1 VQFGVPMFSLLKMKV
16 ETFPADNL
24 PADLAAMPVVK
35 PGSK

>member
-1 VQFGVPMFSLLKMKV
+1 MTL

-24 PADLAAMPVVK
+24 PPNLAEIPAVK

>member
-1 VQFGVPMFSLLKMKV
+1 M

-24 PADLAAMPVVK
+24 PSDLAKIPAVK